1 LTKIYVDGD
10 ACSVKDEI
18 YKVAKRYELE
28 VIVVAN
34 AVLRVPQTKLVTL
47 VLVEGGLDIADDWI
61 AENATSEDI
70 VITADIPLAGR
81 CLENEATVLDMRGGA
96 FTEDRIGEAL
106 ASRELHSVL
115 RDMGL
120 SNSGPAPF
128 TDKDRSQFLQKL
140 DQAINAHNR
149 RKKT

>member
-1 LTKIYVDGD
+1 LTKIYVDAD

-18 YKVAKRYELE
+18 YKVAKRYELQ
-28 VIVVAN
+28 VVVVAN
-34 AVLRVPQTKLVTL
+34 AMLRVPQVKWVELI
-47 VLVEGGLDIADDWI
+47 LVEGALDAADDWI
-61 AENATSEDI
+61 AENATGDDI

-81 CLENEATVLDMRGGA
+81 CLESEATVLDMRGGA

-106 ASRELHSVL
+106 AGRELNNML

-120 SNSGPAPF
+120 NNSGPSPF
-128 TDKDRSQFLQKL
+128 TNKDRSQFLQKL
-140 DQAINAHNR
+140 DQVINALQR